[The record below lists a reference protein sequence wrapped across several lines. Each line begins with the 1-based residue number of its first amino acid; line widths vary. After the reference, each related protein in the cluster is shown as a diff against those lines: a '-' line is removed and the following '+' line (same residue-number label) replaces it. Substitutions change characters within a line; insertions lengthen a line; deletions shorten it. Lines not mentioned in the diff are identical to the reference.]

1 MNKERDSEL
10 KELFPAYTSFEEDL
24 EELRKSEVDRG
35 KIKQASKSEVAEIRQ
50 SERDRR
56 NRIENDDKEQT
67 VQLKKGICRWVQWV
81 VTLYLAFVSCLIL
94 AVAWEQLALNDA
106 VIITLLSTTTINIL
120 ALPYII
126 INSLFPK

>member
-1 MNKERDSEL
+1 MNKQRDS
-10 KELFPAYTSFEEDL
+10 
-24 EELRKSEVDRG
+24 KSQTIKTWSVD
-35 KIKQASKSEVAEIRQ
+35 KQKFVERVAVIRQ